1 MAAAMKIL
9 LSQQSSRRC
18 LWLPTSYFRRYFCS
32 EPKQHPD
39 PLIIEPVS
47 YPVRSEHES
56 QENSH
61 EQEQHQQQPPRRRSQ
76 QEQGWS
82 REDFRY
88 MKDAP
93 PSISITPVSYAPRVA
108 PLPEDR
114 VQGRDAHN
122 VDMERERMRIEAR
135 RNLGRRAFKVV
146 EDEGKV
152 VLPFPRLIK
161 PVKKEKKPLF
171 DLNEAIKQVKANA
184 RNTFDET
191 VEAHVKLSI
200 DKSRSDLIVRGTL
213 ALPHGGKK
221 ALRVA
226 VFAEGADADEAR
238 AAGADIVGGVELI
251 DQIAKAGKIDFDHC
265 FTTPQFFPRIA
276 KLGKILNR
284 QGLMPDLKQGTVVS
298 DVSKAVKNAKK
309 NQIKFKM
316 DKTAIVH
323 VGLGKVSF
331 TEESLRENVGAFM
344 NALLQAKPAGLKK
357 TSKYAGYV
365 NSFHI
370 GSTMGQ
376 GFPVSIQSLS
386 KAVDYYSKVHLK

>member
-1 MAAAMKIL
+1 MAAAVKIL
-9 LSQQSSRRC
+9 LSQQGSRRC
-18 LWLPTSYFRRYFCS
+18 LWLPNSYFRRYFCS
-32 EPKQHPD
+32 VPKPYPD
-39 PLIIEPVS
+39 PLTIEPVS
-47 YPVRSEHES
+47 YPVRPEHES
-56 QENSH
+56 QENSQ
-61 EQEQHQQQPPRRRSQ
+61 EQEQPQQQSPGRRSQ

-93 PSISITPVSYAPRVA
+93 PSVSITPVSYATRVA

-114 VQGRDAHN
+114 IQGRDTQN
-122 VDMERERMRIEAR
+122 VDMERERMRIEGR
-135 RNLGRRAFKVV
+135 GNLGRRVFKVV
-146 EDEGKV
+146 EEERKV
-152 VLPFPRLIK
+152 ALPFPRLIK

-191 VEAHVKLSI
+191 VEAHVKLGI

-221 ALRVA
+221 VLRVA

-251 DQIAKAGKIDFDHC
+251 DQITKAGKIDFDHC

-331 TEESLRENVGAFM
+331 TEESLRENASAFM

-365 NSFHI
+365 TSFHI
-370 GSTMGQ
+370 CST
-376 GFPVSIQSLS
+376 VS
-386 KAVDYYSKVHLK
+386 V